1 MQGCYR
7 ARIML
12 LIFILSLLLAGQAWA
27 GDSARLCS
35 GLAEPDGLVMDNRG
49 NVYTI
54 CRGDGVVWCV
64 PPEGEPVAFARVD
77 APTCLTV
84 DRLRTVFVGTASG
97 DIFAITPDGVAD
109 RIHRCRT
116 GLTGLT
122 LDRDGNL
129 VAATADG
136 MIVRIAREDF
146 RWED

>member
-1 MQGCYR
+1 
-7 ARIML
+7 ML